1 MADRVVKVRLL
12 AEVADFKRGMEEAA
26 SETRKVGTAS
36 EQLAQKRE
44 AFNQLGTVALG
55 VGAAMTTMTAL
66 SIKAAI
72 GWESAWAGVTKT
84 VEGTPAQLSAVED
97 GLRGLTSV
105 LPASHEEIAAVAE
118 AAGQLGIQTPN
129 VVAFTRTMID
139 LGETT
144 NLSANEA
151 ATSLAR
157 FMNIMGTAQGDV
169 GKLGSAIVGLGNNYA
184 TTEAEIMEM
193 AMRLAGAGKQ
203 VGLTEG
209 QVLGLSTA
217 LSSVGIEAEAGGSA
231 MSKVMIDIA
240 ASVEEGGSRL
250 ELFAKTAGISADSF
264 AAKWKS
270 DPAAALSLFVKGLAN
285 AESQGSSTLGVLSEL
300 GITEVRM
307 RDALLRSASA
317 ADMFAGAMGMGNSE
331 FEKNN
336 ALLTEA
342 EKRYATVE
350 SQMQIASNA
359 VNDAAI
365 SFGSVFLPAVAEA
378 AGGLKEFAGF
388 LADIPEPVQGIIGV
402 LTGVVGVTA
411 LVGGAAL
418 VAIPK
423 VVAFKIAMQ
432 ELPGVTGAV
441 RSGLGRLSSFLGGPW
456 GVAIIAA
463 TALMATYN
471 RIMEEGIPSQEELT
485 NKIKSTTDAADGLSA
500 SIQKN
505 KIFPQVDEGTRQM
518 LDDLPGLL
526 NQASEASDNWFVGLM
541 KSSTASDNAMDAIGR
556 YGEAL
561 AGIAQTDL
569 PGAQVAF
576 RGLRD
581 EYKLTEAQTRQL
593 LEGMPAYRDEI
604 LKLAGEQDIAADST
618 EFLQLA
624 MGELP
629 GSTAE
634 AEAAMAEMKQEA
646 SEADEALRGT
656 ADALSDVGDAAMSMG
671 DASDRALSSINSLIK
686 AAEEEGAV
694 LDGTNDAS
702 IRLRDAMREVE
713 QSHLD
718 SATAIVNNGGT
729 LAEATAEWEKGRQ
742 KVIDMRVA
750 KGEDIATATAWA
762 DKNLGSASEVKAA
775 LGDVY
780 QAWLNLPE
788 NRETKY
794 QVEADQAAAKLAD
807 LKARLDAIP
816 GYKRITLESFS
827 VGRFDVTPNAAGGY
841 YERGVKAFAGGGFE
855 PGIYPYTPGGIHKIA
870 EEYAEG
876 YVSMDPARRVKSEGV
891 WQTIGD
897 RMGFTQQRQQSSS
910 PPVEVSLAGAE
921 FTLMVDG
928 NPVRAIVQKQ
938 IVSKART
945 DAVAYSG
952 GSVSA

>member
-26 SETRKVGTAS
+26 SETRKVGNAS

-55 VGAAMTTMTAL
+55 VGAAMTAMTAL
-66 SIKAAI
+66 TVKAAI

-84 VEGTPAQLSAVED
+84 VEGTPAQLAAVED

-129 VVAFTRTMID
+129 VVAFTRTMIN

-144 NLSANEA
+144 NLSANDA

-169 GKLGSAIVGLGNNYA
+169 DKLGSAIVGLGNNYA

-193 AMRLAGAGKQ
+193 SMRLAGAGKQ
-203 VGLTEG
+203 VGLSEG

-240 ASVEEGGSRL
+240 ASVEEGGARL
-250 ELFAKTAGISADSF
+250 ELFARTAGVSADSF

-270 DPAAALSLFVKGLAN
+270 DPAAALSLFVKGLSN
-285 AESQGSSTLGVLSEL
+285 AESQGSSTLGVLAEL

-317 ADMFAGAMGMGNSE
+317 ADMFAGAMSMGNTE
-331 FEKNN
+331 FEKNT
-336 ALLTEA
+336 ALMTEA
-342 EKRYATVE
+342 EKRYDTVE
-350 SQMQIASNA
+350 SKLKIAGNA
-359 VNDAAI
+359 AYDAAI
-365 SFGSVFLPAVAEA
+365 SFGSVLLPAVAEA

-418 VAIPK
+418 VAVPK
-423 VVAFKIAMQ
+423 VVAFKVAMQ
-432 ELPGVTGAV
+432 SLPGVTGAI
-441 RSGLGRLSSFLGGPW
+441 RTGLGGMASFLGGPW
-456 GVAIIAA
+456 GVAIVTA

-485 NKIKSTTDAADGLSA
+485 NKIQSTTDATEGLAA

-561 AGIAQTDL
+561 ASISQTDL
-569 PGAQVAF
+569 PSAQVAF

-581 EYKLTEAQTRQL
+581 EYKLTEDQTRQL
-593 LEGMPAYRDEI
+593 LNEMPAFRDEI
-604 LKLAGEQDIAADST
+604 LKLAGDQGIAADST

-634 AEAAMAEMKQEA
+634 AEAAMADMKAEA
-646 SEADEALRGT
+646 AEADEALRGT
-656 ADALSDVGDAAMSMG
+656 AQALSDVGDAAMSMG
-671 DASDRALSSINSLIK
+671 DASDRALSSINSLAK
-686 AAEEEGAV
+686 AAEEEGAA

-702 IRLRDAMREVE
+702 IRLRDSIRDVE
-713 QSHLD
+713 QSHRD
-718 SATAIVNNGGT
+718 SAEAIINNGGT
-729 LAEATAEWEKGRQ
+729 LAAATAEWEKGRQ
-742 KVIDMRVA
+742 KVIEMRVA

-762 DKNLGSASEVKAA
+762 DANLGSASEVSSA
-775 LGDVY
+775 LAGVKTAVDNIPKKPTIKVT
-780 QAWLNLPE
+780 ADTSSAHANLNGILGRL
-788 NRETKY
+788 N
-794 QVEADQAAAKLAD
+794 EAVRKHFNIPVSTVGVGTV
-807 LKARLDAIP
+807 LKPDGNAI
-816 GYKRITLESFS
+816 
-827 VGRFDVTPNAAGGY
+827 GGY
-841 YERGVKAFAGGGFE
+841 YSGGVKKFAAGDFL
-855 PGIYPYTPGGIHKIA
+855 PGIYPATPGGIQHRVMSEA
-870 EEYAEG
+870 G
-876 YVSMDPARRVKSEGV
+876 YDEMYGTTDPKYRDRTRGI
-891 WQTIGD
+891 WQTFGD
-897 RMGFTQQRQQSSS
+897 RMGFTQQQQVQQPTRQVNVTQQITISHPDATLAARQLGREAERAFASS
-910 PPVEVSLAGAE
+910 
-921 FTLMVDG
+921 
-928 NPVRAIVQKQ
+928 
-938 IVSKART
+938 
-945 DAVAYSG
+945 
-952 GSVSA
+952 

>member
-44 AFNQLGTVALG
+44 AFNQLGVVALG
-55 VGAAMTTMTAL
+55 VGTAMTAMTAL
-66 SIKAAI
+66 SVKAAV

-84 VEGTPAQLSAVED
+84 VEGTPAQLAAVED

-105 LPASHEEIAAVAE
+105 LPASHDEIAAVAE

-144 NLSANEA
+144 NLTANEA

-157 FMNIMGTAQGDV
+157 FMNIMGTSQDQV
-169 GKLGSAIVGLGNNYA
+169 DNLGSALVGLGNNYA
-184 TTEAEIMEM
+184 TTEAEIVDMSL
-193 AMRLAGAGKQ
+193 RLAGAGKQ
-203 VGLTEG
+203 IGLTEG

-240 ASVEEGGSRL
+240 ASVDEGGDRL
-250 ELFAKTAGISADSF
+250 ELFAKTAGVSADTF

-285 AESQGSSTLGVLSEL
+285 AESQGTSTLGVLSEL

-317 ADMFAGAMGMGNSE
+317 ADMFSDSMAMGNAE
-331 FEKNN
+331 FEKNT

-342 EKRYATVE
+342 EKRYETVE
-350 SQMQIASNA
+350 SQMKIAGNA
-359 VNDAAI
+359 INDAAI
-365 SFGSVFLPAVAEA
+365 SFGSVFLPAIAEA
-378 AGGLKEFAGF
+378 AGGVKEFAGF
-388 LADIPEPVQGIIGV
+388 LADIPEPVQGIIAV

-418 VAIPK
+418 VAVPK
-423 VVAFKIAMQ
+423 VVAFKIAMA
-432 ELPGVTGAV
+432 ELPGVTGAI
-441 RSGLGRLSSFLGGPW
+441 RSGLGGMASFLGGPW
-456 GVAIIAA
+456 GVAIVAA

-471 RIMEEGIPSQEELT
+471 RVMEEGIPSQDELT
-485 NKIKSTTDAADGLSA
+485 NKIKSTTDAAEGLAA

-518 LDDLPGLL
+518 LEDLPALM
-526 NQASEASDNWFVGLM
+526 NQAAEASDNWFVGLM
-541 KSSTASDNAMDAIGR
+541 KSSTASDNAMDAISR

-569 PGAQVAF
+569 PSAQVAF
-576 RGLRD
+576 RALRD
-581 EYKLTEAQTRQL
+581 EYKLTDEQARQL
-593 LEGMPAYRDEI
+593 LDGMPAYRDEV
-604 LKLAGEQDIAADST
+604 LKLAGDQGIAADST
-618 EFLQLA
+618 QFLKLA

-634 AEAAMAEMKQEA
+634 AESALADMKTEA
-646 SEADEALRGT
+646 TEADEALRGT
-656 ADALSDVGDAAMSMG
+656 AEALDEVAGTAMSMG
-671 DASDRALSSINSLIK
+671 EANDRALAAINSLTE
-686 AAEEEGAV
+686 AAEAEGV
-694 LDGTNDAS
+694 TLDGTNQAS
-702 IRLRDAMREVE
+702 IRFRDSLRDVE
-713 QSHLD
+713 TAHRD
-718 SATAIVNNGGT
+718 SAQAILDNGGT
-729 LAEATAEWEKGRQ
+729 LAQATEEWEKGRQ

-762 DKNLGSASEVKAA
+762 DKNLGSASQVTSAFAQVKTAIDNVPKKPVIDLTANTSAA
-775 LGDVY
+775 Y
-780 QAWLNLPE
+780 QAIMNIQSALRSVTGDHSIRVSTGQGGQGGLTFAEGGIVNGSV
-788 NRETKY
+788 RE
-794 QVEADQAAAKLAD
+794 
-807 LKARLDAIP
+807 
-816 GYKRITLESFS
+816 F
-827 VGRFDVTPNAAGGY
+827 AAGD
-841 YERGVKAFAGGGFE
+841 FL
-855 PGIYPYTPGGIHKIA
+855 PGIYPAKPGGWHRFA
-870 EEYAEG
+870 EAGYDEMYGTTDPKYA
-876 YVSMDPARRVKSEGV
+876 ARTHAV
-891 WQTIGD
+891 WQTFGD
-897 RMGFTQQRQQSSS
+897 RMGFTQSAQQSSG
-910 PPVEVSLAGAE
+910 PVRVSLAGAE

-928 NPVRAIVQKQ
+928 NPVRAIVQEQ
-938 IVSKART
+938 IVRY
-945 DAVAYSG
+945 DSG
-952 GSVSA
+952 SEAAIRGGVRRS

>member
-55 VGAAMTTMTAL
+55 VGAAMTAMTAL

-184 TTEAEIMEM
+184 TTEAEIIEM

-270 DPAAALSLFVKGLAN
+270 DPAAALSLFVKGLSN

-350 SQMQIASNA
+350 SQMQIAGNA

-378 AGGLKEFAGF
+378 AGGVKEFAGF

-441 RSGLGRLSSFLGGPW
+441 RSGLGNLSSFLGGPW
-456 GVAIIAA
+456 GVALFAA
-463 TALMATYN
+463 TAAFALFNKQIEDGVPAQADIMNAIKTSAGAAESLNAAFERGSLETFMSGNYADELKNLPSLLDHAIDAQNNWADALSTSVGQKGAYDSLKRYGDALAEMAQ
-471 RIMEEGIPSQEELT
+471 R
-485 NKIKSTTDAADGLSA
+485 
-500 SIQKN
+500 
-505 KIFPQVDEGTRQM
+505 
-518 LDDLPGLL
+518 DLP
-526 NQASEASDNWFVGLM
+526 A
-541 KSSTASDNAMDAIGR
+541 
-556 YGEAL
+556 
-561 AGIAQTDL
+561 
-569 PGAQVAF
+569 AQVAF
-576 RGLRD
+576 RGIRD
-581 EYKLTEAQTRQL
+581 EYKLTEDQTRQL
-593 LEGMPAYRDEI
+593 LNEMPAFRDEI
-604 LKLAGEQDIAADST
+604 LNLAADQGIAADST

-634 AEAAMAEMKQEA
+634 AEAAMADMKAEA
-646 SEADEALRGT
+646 AEADEALRGT
-656 ADALSDVGDAAMSMG
+656 AQALSDVGDTAMSMG
-671 DASDRALSSINSLIK
+671 DATDRALSSINSLTK
-686 AAEEEGAV
+686 AAEEEGAA

-702 IRLRDAMREVE
+702 IRLRDSLRDVE
-713 QSHLD
+713 QSHRD
-718 SATAIVNNGGT
+718 SAEAIINNGGS

-742 KVIDMRVA
+742 KVIEMRVA

-762 DKNLGSASEVKAA
+762 DANLGSASEVAGA
-775 LGDVY
+775 LGGVKTAVDNIPKNPTIKVTADTASAHANLDSILGRLNEAVRKHFNIPVSTVGVGTVLKPPG
-780 QAWLNLPE
+780 QAMGGPVFGPGAKGVDSELRLLAPGE
-788 NRETKY
+788 HVIT
-794 QVEADQAAAKLAD
+794 AAEVD
-807 LKARLDAIP
+807 
-816 GYKRITLESFS
+816 
-827 VGRFDVTPNAAGGY
+827 AAGGHGNVQAW
-841 YERGVKAFAGGGFE
+841 RTSLLTGSSSRSDNQSGA
-855 PGIYPYTPGGIHKIA
+855 
-870 EEYAEG
+870 
-876 YVSMDPARRVKSEGV
+876 
-891 WQTIGD
+891 WQNIGD
-897 RMGFTQQRQQSSS
+897 RMGFTQQASQPAAAPSVVEANLNMTIQDTDPRVAGRQFGRAF
-910 PPVEVSLAGAE
+910 SLSIGA
-921 FTLMVDG
+921 
-928 NPVRAIVQKQ
+928 R
-938 IVSKART
+938 
-945 DAVAYSG
+945 
-952 GSVSA
+952 

>member
-55 VGAAMTTMTAL
+55 VGAAMTAMTAL

-84 VEGTPAQLSAVED
+84 VEGTPAQLAAVED

-118 AAGQLGIQTPN
+118 AAGQLGIETPN

-240 ASVEEGGSRL
+240 ASVDEGGSRL
-250 ELFAKTAGISADSF
+250 ELFAKTAGTSADSF

-270 DPAAALSLFVKGLAN
+270 DPAAALSLFVKGLSN

-350 SQMQIASNA
+350 SQMQIAGNA

-423 VVAFKIAMQ
+423 VVAFKAAMQ
-432 ELPGVTGAV
+432 SLPSVTNAV
-441 RSGLGRLSSFLGGPW
+441 RSGLGGISSFLGGPW
-456 GVAIIAA
+456 GVALFAA
-463 TALMATYN
+463 TAAVALFNKQIEDGVPAQAD
-471 RIMEEGIPSQEELT
+471 IM
-485 NKIKSTTDAADGLSA
+485 NAIKTSA
-500 SIQKN
+500 SAA
-505 KIFPQVDEGTRQM
+505 EGLNAAFERGSLETFM
-518 LDDLPGLL
+518 SGDYAAELKDLPGLL
-526 NQASEASDNWFVGLM
+526 DHAIDAQSNWADAL
-541 KSSTASDNAMDAIGR
+541 STTVSQRGAYDSLKR
-556 YGEAL
+556 YGGAL
-561 AGIAQTDL
+561 AEMASSDL
-569 PGAQVAF
+569 PKAQLAF
-576 RGLRD
+576 RALRD
-581 EYKLTEAQTRQL
+581 ENKLTEDQTRQL
-593 LEGMPAYRDEI
+593 LKEMPAYRDEI
-604 LKLAGEQDIAADST
+604 LKLAAGQDIAADST

-629 GSTAE
+629 GSSAE
-634 AEAAMAEMKQEA
+634 AEAALAEMKTEA
-646 SEADEALRGT
+646 EEADKALQGT
-656 ADALSDVGDAAMSMG
+656 ATALSDVGDAAMAMG
-671 DASDRALSSINSLIK
+671 DASDRALSSINSLVK
-686 AAEEEGAV
+686 AAEEEGAA

-718 SATAIVNNGGT
+718 SATAIINNGGT
-729 LAEATAEWEKGRQ
+729 LAAATEEWEKGRQ

-762 DKNLGSASEVKAA
+762 DQNLGSASEVTGA

-794 QVEADQAAAKLAD
+794 RVEAEQAEQKLAEV
-807 LKARLDAIP
+807 KARLDAIP

-827 VGRFDVTPNAAGGY
+827 VGKFDVTPNAAGGY
-841 YERGVKAFAGGGFE
+841 YEGGVKAFAGGGFE
-855 PGIYPYTPGGIHKIA
+855 PGIYPYTPGGIHKFA
-870 EEYAEG
+870 EEAPEG
-876 YVSMDPARRVKSEGV
+876 YVSMDPARRGKSEGV

-897 RMGFTQQRQQSSS
+897 RMGFTQSRQQSSAA
-910 PPVEVSLAGAE
+910 PVEVSLAGAE

-928 NPVRAIVQKQ
+928 NPVRAIVQEQ
-938 IVSKART
+938 IVAKAKT

-952 GSVSA
+952 GQVSA